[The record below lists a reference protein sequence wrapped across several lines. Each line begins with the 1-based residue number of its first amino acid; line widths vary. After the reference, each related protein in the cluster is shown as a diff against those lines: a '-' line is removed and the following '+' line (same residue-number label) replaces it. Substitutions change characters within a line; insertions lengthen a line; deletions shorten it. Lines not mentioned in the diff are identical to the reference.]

1 MSREFEVIRGLAL
14 LSSRQ
19 LVVSM
24 FQAAPLLRQA
34 ERRPEA
40 VLALTMVRGELK
52 RRHTAAGSVCP

>member
-24 FQAAPLLRQA
+24 FQAAPLLHNP
-34 ERRPEA
+34 ETHPEA
-40 VLALTMVRGELK
+40 VLALAMVRGELK
-52 RRHTAAGSVCP
+52 RRHTATGSVCP